1 MSPNCV
7 HQPSSIVPAAGTR
20 SDCWGGTSGG
30 RWAGGSYRDLPKPQL
45 SGSSDFSSLGSP
57 ILIQGNHLKRERRQ
71 PKPLLSAA
79 LTLAGP
85 GEAWPRREAP
95 GCGWNGHLHG
105 RKTSPGQAELPGQ
118 VEGGARRAGPCMAGK
133 GRDTRSPGE
142 AQVRSEAP
150 ETFQPPP
157 FSSLG
162 WELPCQAQV
171 ALWGRGA
178 GDGRRKGATLPPSM
192 NVPRLSF
199 PLSSPSL

>member
-79 LTLAGP
+79 LTLAGA
-85 GEAWPRREAP
+85 GEAWPCREAP
-95 GCGWNGHLHG
+95 GCGWNGHFWTAP
-105 RKTSPGQAELPGQ
+105 RP
-118 VEGGARRAGPCMAGK
+118 
-133 GRDTRSPGE
+133 
-142 AQVRSEAP
+142 AQV
-150 ETFQPPP
+150 
-157 FSSLG
+157 SLSYLARLR
-162 WELPCQAQV
+162 E
-171 ALWGRGA
+171 GRGRQA
-178 GDGRRKGATLPPSM
+178 PVWLERAEIRGALGRLRCGLKPQRQSNPLRSVAWDG
-192 NVPRLSF
+192 
-199 PLSSPSL
+199 SSPANHK